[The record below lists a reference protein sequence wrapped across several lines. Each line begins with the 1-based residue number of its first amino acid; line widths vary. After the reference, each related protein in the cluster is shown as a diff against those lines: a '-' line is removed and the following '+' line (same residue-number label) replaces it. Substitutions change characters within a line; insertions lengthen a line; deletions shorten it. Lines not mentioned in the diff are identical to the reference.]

1 MNLDLTFSD
10 AKIVLEALQLL
21 EEKWSKI
28 CDTSEDEDEVADYGN
43 DLVEVRLLLAST
55 RESAIA
61 AFGKNVTNFDRTL
74 L

>member
-1 MNLDLTFSD
+1 MNLDLTSSD

-28 CDTSEDEDEVADYGN
+28 CDTSADEDEVADYGN
-43 DLVEVRLLLAST
+43 DLIDVRLLLTST
-55 RESAIA
+55 RESAVA
-61 AFGKNVTNFDRTL
+61 ALGKNVTNLDRTL

>member
-10 AKIVLEALQLL
+10 AKIDLESLQLL

-43 DLVEVRLLLAST
+43 DLIEVRLLLASA